1 MEFSGPF
8 DKTGQSRAI
17 IDSAPVPI
25 WVSDP
30 DSGGIYFNKA
40 WLDFTG
46 RTMDEELGRGWIA
59 GVHAEDHAAL
69 EVSAKATE
77 ARQPFWIEFRLRR
90 NDGVYRWVLDSAS
103 PRFANDGHFLGYMG
117 SCIDITDRKEAEAEL
132 RKSEERLRFA
142 VQNSPMTLYHCN
154 RDLRYTWV
162 ANPHPNWPSERILG
176 RRDDELLAPH
186 NVAELIAFKQRV
198 LDTGIGAREEVSVT
212 AGGILQTW
220 DITAEP
226 LVDEKNR
233 VTGLTVA
240 ALDITAGK
248 AAEERQRLL
257 TAELDHRVRNTL
269 AAIQS
274 LVTLS
279 ARSGQTKEEYTLA
292 LQGRIDA
299 YTRIYGFLAS
309 MQWQCVNLH
318 QLSAG
323 VTRTFGNSIASRFH
337 VDGEN
342 FLLDPS
348 AAISLNLILHELAT
362 NAVRYGAASVPNG
375 RVSLTWEIRDAHFIM
390 IWRESDGPA
399 TPAQSRPGFGT
410 RLIRQLLAKDLRAT
424 FQLEYPTEGALL
436 TASIPLKR
444 LKVDNRAGDFL
455 DMRAR
460 PVSQAFVDRPVGALA
475 RTRILLVEDDPLI
488 GLEFQTALIDAG
500 VETVGPMPDLH
511 HSLTAIMGEDCRFD
525 AAILDVNLRG
535 ESTLPL
541 AQLLSERG
549 VPYIF
554 VSGYDLETA
563 LPAELRM
570 APKLQK
576 PVTGTQLLTAIQTL
590 IGTLG
595 ARKTNRAGE
604 LQ

>member
-25 WVSDP
+25 WVSGP
-30 DSGGIYFNKA
+30 DSAGIYFNKA
-40 WLDFTG
+40 WLGFTG
-46 RTMDEELGRGWIA
+46 RTMDEELGDGWIA
-59 GVHAEDHAAL
+59 GVHPEDRAELD
-69 EVSAKATE
+69 VCAKATKM
-77 ARQPFWIEFRLRR
+77 RQPFWTEFRLRR
-90 NDGVYRWVLDSAS
+90 HDGVYRWVLDSAS
-103 PRFANDGHFLGYMG
+103 PRFAPDGRFLGYMG
-117 SCIDITDRKEAEAEL
+117 SCIDVTDRKEAEADL
-132 RKSEERLRFA
+132 RKSEERFRFA
-142 VQNSPMTLYHCN
+142 VQNSPVMLYHCD
-154 RDLRYTWV
+154 RDLRYTWI

-176 RRDDELLAPH
+176 RRDDELLPPH
-186 NVAELIAFKQRV
+186 HAADLIALKQRV
-198 LDTGIGAREEVSVT
+198 LDSGIGAREDVSVT
-212 AGGILQTW
+212 AGGVFQTW

-226 LVDEKNR
+226 LVDEKKKII
-233 VTGLTVA
+233 GLTVA

-279 ARSGQTKEEYTLA
+279 ARSGQNKEEYTLA

-318 QLSAG
+318 QLTAG

-342 FLLDPS
+342 FLLDTS

-375 RVSLTWEIRDAHFIM
+375 RVSLTWEIRDGHFIM
-390 IWRESDGPA
+390 VWREADGPA
-399 TPAQSRPGFGT
+399 IPAQIRPGFGM

-444 LKVDNRAGDFL
+444 LKADNRVGDFL
-455 DMRAR
+455 DMRPKQPGQGSAYNPIGKLAKAR
-460 PVSQAFVDRPVGALA
+460 V
-475 RTRILLVEDDPLI
+475 LLVEDDPLI
-488 GLEFQTALIDAG
+488 GLEFQTALVDAG

-511 HSLTAIMGEDCRFD
+511 HSLTAIMGEGRRFD

-554 VSGYDLETA
+554 VSGYDLEIA
-563 LPAELRM
+563 LPVELRR

-576 PVTGTQLLTAIQTL
+576 PVTGTQLLAAIQML
-590 IGTLG
+590 IGAVG
-595 ARKTNRAGE
+595 ARNSSGAGE

>member
-1 MEFSGPF
+1 M
-8 DKTGQSRAI
+8 
-17 IDSAPVPI
+17 
-25 WVSDP
+25 
-30 DSGGIYFNKA
+30 
-40 WLDFTG
+40 
-46 RTMDEELGRGWIA
+46 
-59 GVHAEDHAAL
+59 
-69 EVSAKATE
+69 
-77 ARQPFWIEFRLRR
+77 
-90 NDGVYRWVLDSAS
+90 
-103 PRFANDGHFLGYMG
+103 
-117 SCIDITDRKEAEAEL
+117 
-132 RKSEERLRFA
+132 
-142 VQNSPMTLYHCN
+142 
-154 RDLRYTWV
+154 
-162 ANPHPNWPSERILG
+162 
-176 RRDDELLAPH
+176 LAPH
-186 NVAELIAFKQRV
+186 NAAELIAFKQRV

-318 QLSAG
+318 QLTAG

-460 PVSQAFVDRPVGALA
+460 PASQALVDHPVGALA

-511 HSLTAIMGEDCRFD
+511 HSLTAIMGDDCRFD

-563 LPAELRM
+563 LPAELRK

-595 ARKTNRAGE
+595 ARKTNGAGE

>member
-25 WVSDP
+25 WVSDSE
-30 DSGGIYFNKA
+30 SGGIYFNKA

-46 RTMDEELGRGWIA
+46 RTMHDELGEGWIA
-59 GVHAEDHAAL
+59 GVHPEDRAELDAG
-69 EVSAKATE
+69 AKATQM
-77 ARQPFWIEFRLRR
+77 RQPFWTEFRLRR
-90 NDGVYRWVLDSAS
+90 HDGVYRWVLDSAS
-103 PRFANDGHFLGYMG
+103 PRFAPDGGFLGYMG
-117 SCIDITDRKEAEAEL
+117 SCIDITDRKEAEADL
-132 RKSEERLRFA
+132 RKSEERLRVA
-142 VQNSPMTLYHCN
+142 VQHSPVVLYHCN
-154 RDLRYTWV
+154 RDLRYTWI
-162 ANPHPNWPSERILG
+162 ANPPPLWPSERLLG
-176 RRDDELLAPH
+176 RRDDELLPPH
-186 NVAELIAFKQRV
+186 HAADLIAFKQRV
-198 LDTGIGAREEVSVT
+198 LDSGIGAREEVSVT
-212 AGGILQTW
+212 ASGVFQTW

-226 LVDEKNR
+226 LVDEKNKI
-233 VTGLTVA
+233 VGLTVA
-240 ALDITAGK
+240 ALDVTAGK
-248 AAEERQRLL
+248 TAEERQRLL

-279 ARSGQTKEEYTLA
+279 ARSGQSKEEYTLA

-318 QLSAG
+318 QLTAA
-323 VTRTFGNSIASRFH
+323 VTRIFGNSIASRFH

-362 NAVRYGAASVPNG
+362 NAVRYGAASVLNG
-375 RVSLTWEIRDAHFIM
+375 RVSLTWEIRDGHFIM
-390 IWRESDGPA
+390 VWRESDGPA
-399 TPAQSRPGFGT
+399 ISAQIRPGFGT

-444 LKVDNRAGDFL
+444 LKVDNRSGDFL
-455 DMRAR
+455 DMR
-460 PVSQAFVDRPVGALA
+460 PKPPGQALVDNPIGGLA
-475 RTRILLVEDDPLI
+475 KTRVLLVEDDPLI
-488 GLEFQTALIDAG
+488 GLEFQTALLDAG

-511 HSLTAIMGEDCRFD
+511 HSLTAIMGEGCRFD

-541 AQLLSERG
+541 AQLLFERG

-563 LPAELRM
+563 LPVELRR

-576 PVTGTQLLTAIQTL
+576 PVTGTQLLAAIQTL
-590 IGTLG
+590 IGTVG
-595 ARKTNRAGE
+595 PRKTNGVGE

>member
-25 WVSDP
+25 WVSGP

-40 WLDFTG
+40 WLGFTG
-46 RTMDEELGRGWIA
+46 RTMDEELGDGWIA
-59 GVHAEDHAAL
+59 DVHPDDRAELD
-69 EVSAKATE
+69 VCAKATQT
-77 ARQPFWIEFRLRR
+77 RQPFWTEFRLRR
-90 NDGVYRWVLDSAS
+90 HDGVYRWILDSAS
-103 PRFANDGHFLGYMG
+103 PRFAPDGRFLGYMG
-117 SCIDITDRKEAEAEL
+117 SCIDVTDRKEAEADL
-132 RKSEERLRFA
+132 RRSEERLRFA
-142 VQNSPMTLYHCN
+142 VQNSPVMLYHCN

-162 ANPHPNWPSERILG
+162 ANPHPPWSSERLLG
-176 RRDDELLAPH
+176 RRDDELISPH
-186 NVAELIAFKQRV
+186 SAADLIAFKQRV
-198 LDTGIGAREEVSVT
+198 LDSGIGAREEVSVT
-212 AGGILQTW
+212 TGGVVQTW

-226 LVDEKNR
+226 LVDDKNK
-233 VTGLTVA
+233 VVGLTIA

-248 AAEERQRLL
+248 TAEERQRLL

-279 ARSGQTKEEYTLA
+279 ARSGQSKEEYTLA

-318 QLSAG
+318 QLTAG

-362 NAVRYGAASVPNG
+362 NAVRYGAASLPNG
-375 RVSLTWEIRDAHFIM
+375 RVSLTWEIRDGHFIM
-390 IWRESDGPA
+390 VWRESEGPA
-399 TPAQSRPGFGT
+399 IPAQIRPGFGT

-424 FQLEYPTEGALL
+424 FQLEYPADGALL

-444 LKVDNRAGDFL
+444 LKVDNRAGDFF
-455 DMRAR
+455 DMQ
-460 PVSQAFVDRPVGALA
+460 PKPPDQALVDTPIGGLA
-475 RTRILLVEDDPLI
+475 NARILLVEDDPLI
-488 GLEFQTALIDAG
+488 GLEFQTALVDAG

-511 HSLTAIMGEDCRFD
+511 HSLIAIMGEGCRFD

-563 LPAELRM
+563 LPAELRR

-576 PVTGTQLLTAIQTL
+576 PVTGTQLLAAIQTL
-590 IGTLG
+590 IGTVG
-595 ARKTNRAGE
+595 TRKTNGSGE

>member
-1 MEFSGPF
+1 MVFSGPF
-8 DKTGQSRAI
+8 DKTG
-17 IDSAPVPI
+17 V
-25 WVSDP
+25 
-30 DSGGIYFNKA
+30 
-40 WLDFTG
+40 
-46 RTMDEELGRGWIA
+46 
-59 GVHAEDHAAL
+59 
-69 EVSAKATE
+69 TE
-77 ARQPFWIEFRLRR
+77 
-90 NDGVYRWVLDSAS
+90 
-103 PRFANDGHFLGYMG
+103 
-117 SCIDITDRKEAEAEL
+117 RKEDEADL

-142 VQNSPMTLYHCN
+142 VQNSPVMLYHCN
-154 RDLRYTWV
+154 RDLRYTWI
-162 ANPHPNWPSERILG
+162 ANPPANWPSERLLG
-176 RRDDELLAPH
+176 RRDDEILPPH
-186 NVAELIAFKQRV
+186 HAADMIAFKQRV
-198 LDTGIGAREEVSVT
+198 LDSGIGVREEVSVT
-212 AGGILQTW
+212 SGGVLHTW
-220 DITAEP
+220 DMTAEP
-226 LVDEKNR
+226 LIDEKNK
-233 VTGLTVA
+233 VAGLTVA
-240 ALDITAGK
+240 ALDITAAK
-248 AAEERQRLL
+248 TAEERQRLL

-279 ARSGQTKEEYTLA
+279 ARSGQSKEEYTLA

-318 QLSAG
+318 QLTAG

-375 RVSLTWEIRDAHFIM
+375 RVSLTWEIRDGHFIM
-390 IWRESDGPA
+390 VWRESEGPA
-399 TPAQSRPGFGT
+399 IPAQIRAGFGT

-444 LKVDNRAGDFL
+444 LKADNRAGDFL
-455 DMRAR
+455 DMR
-460 PVSQAFVDRPVGALA
+460 PKPPGQASADRAAGSLSK
-475 RTRILLVEDDPLI
+475 TRILLVEDDPLI
-488 GLEFQTALIDAG
+488 GLEFQTALLDAG
-500 VETVGPMPDLH
+500 VETIGPMPDLH
-511 HSLTAIMGEDCRFD
+511 HSLTAIMGEGCRFD

-563 LPAELRM
+563 LPIELRQ

-576 PVTGTQLLTAIQTL
+576 PVTGTQLLAAIQTL
-590 IGTLG
+590 IGAPLT
-595 ARKTNRAGE
+595 RKAGAGE
-604 LQ
+604 LR